1 MCGVFGEVGDGEG
14 EGVPISAL
22 SHRGPDDSGVWSN
35 GRVRFGHCRLA
46 IIDLEGGKQPWVE
59 GERALTY
66 NGEIYNFM
74 ALRRRLERE
83 GVRFVSR
90 SDTEVLFKVLGRYGE
105 SGIGMLDGMF
115 AFGYWDGRQLILAR
129 DRFGVKPLYWI
140 QSGDRLAFSSEIKAL
155 LRLPWV
161 PKRPDLR
168 TLRFHLA
175 FLWAPHPYTAFEGI
189 RKLPPGHLLIWKDG
203 KVSVRPYYDPISD
216 HSPSRAEP
224 EEVLE
229 ALRRSVEEQ
238 MVADVEV
245 GLFLSGG
252 VDSSAIA
259 SLVPKPLRAFT
270 LRFRRE
276 DMRAEIFSPE
286 EEYAQEV
293 AECYGHTLVPVEV
306 SFSSETLRRV
316 VWHLE
321 EPIGDGAA
329 VSNFLLSEGARRMGL
344 KVALSGTGG
353 DELWGGYPRYRAL
366 LLSRRFPFLRFL
378 PTPPF
383 SSGRLGRL
391 SRDLTKFKEAA
402 SLPFPLRYLRWMG
415 YHNVPEAYEEMVR
428 RFPDV
433 GEELES
439 AMLFDLMYFL
449 PEHNLL
455 YTDKTSMAHGLEI
468 RVPFLS
474 NDLLRLSLRTPYYQK
489 VSLRTGKIILKE
501 ALRGV
506 LPRRILYR
514 KKAGFGAPVK
524 GWMAGPLR
532 PYLLSVVRDPL
543 VRELL
548 PRRVVE
554 EVVEENVRGRGF
566 RYLHAYELVILSVWR
581 EVFGL

>member
-1 MCGVFGEVGDGEG
+1 MCGIFGEVGGEEG
-14 EGVPISAL
+14 ESVPINVIA
-22 SHRGPDDSGVWSN
+22 HRGPDDSGVWSD

-59 GERALTY
+59 EGRALTY

-74 ALRRRLERE
+74 ALRRRLEDE
-83 GVRFVSR
+83 GVRFRSR
-90 SDTEVLFKVLGRYGE
+90 SDTEVLFKVLERYGE
-105 SGIGMLDGMF
+105 GGVRMLDGMF
-115 AFGYWDGRQLILAR
+115 AFGYWDGRRLILAR

-140 QSGDRLAFSSEIKAL
+140 QRGNRLAFSSEIRAL
-155 LRLPWV
+155 LQLPWV

-175 FLWAPHPYTAFEGI
+175 FLWAPYPYTAFEGI
-189 RKLPPGHLLIWKDG
+189 RKLPPGHLLVWEG
-203 KVSVRPYYDPISD
+203 GRVYVRPYYDPLSD
-216 HSPSRAEP
+216 HSPSRVRP
-224 EEVLE
+224 EEVLR

-259 SLVPKPLRAFT
+259 ALVPRPLRAFT

-276 DMRAEIFSPE
+276 DMRTEIFSPE
-286 EEYAQEV
+286 EEYAWEV
-293 AECYGHTLVPVEV
+293 AGRYGHTLIPVEV
-306 SFSSETLRRV
+306 SFDAETFRRV

-321 EPIGDGAA
+321 EPVGDGAA
-329 VSNFLLSEGARRMGL
+329 VSNFLLSEGAREMGL

-366 LLSRRFPFLRFL
+366 LLSRMFPFLRFL
-378 PTPPF
+378 PELPF
-383 SSGRLGRL
+383 SSGKLGRL
-391 SRDLTKFKEAA
+391 ARDIRKFREAA
-402 SLPFPLRYLRWMG
+402 SLPFPMRYLRWLG
-415 YHNVPEAYEEMVR
+415 YHIVPEAYEEMAE

-439 AMLFDLMYFL
+439 AMLFDMMYFL

-474 NDLLRLSLRTPYYQK
+474 NGLLRLSLRTSSRQK
-489 VSLRTGKIILKE
+489 VSLRTGKVILKE

-506 LPRRILYR
+506 LPARILHR
-514 KKAGFGAPVK
+514 RKAGFGAPVK

-532 PYLLSVVRDPL
+532 PYLLSVSRDPL
-543 VRELL
+543 IMELL
-548 PRRVVE
+548 PRGVVE

-566 RYLHAYELVILSVWR
+566 RYLHAYELITLSVWR

>member
-1 MCGVFGEVGDGEG
+1 MCGIFGEVGGEDGES
-14 EGVPISAL
+14 VPITAIA
-22 SHRGPDDSGVWSN
+22 HRGPDDSGVWSN
-35 GRVRFGHCRLA
+35 GHVRFGHCRLA
-46 IIDLEGGKQPWVE
+46 IIDLAGGKQPWVE
-59 GERALTY
+59 GGRALTY
-66 NGEIYNFM
+66 NGEIYNFIS
-74 ALRRRLERE
+74 LRERLERE

-90 SDTEVLFKVLGRYGE
+90 SDTEVLFRVLERYGE
-105 SGIGMLDGMF
+105 DGVVMLDGMF
-115 AFGYWDGRQLILAR
+115 AFGYWDGRRLILAR
-129 DRFGVKPLYWI
+129 DRFGVKPLYWTR
-140 QSGDRLAFSSEIKAL
+140 SGDRLAFSSEIKAL
-155 LRLPWV
+155 LQLPWV

-168 TLRFHLA
+168 ALRFHLA
-175 FLWAPHPYTAFEGI
+175 FLWAPYPYTAFEGI
-189 RKLPPGHLLIWKDG
+189 RKLPPGHMLIWEDG
-203 KVSVRPYYDPISD
+203 RVSVRPYYDPVSD
-216 HSPSRAEP
+216 HSPSRADP
-224 EEVLE
+224 EEVLR

-259 SLVPKPLRAFT
+259 ALVPVPLRAFT
-270 LRFRRE
+270 LRFRSE
-276 DMRAEIFSPE
+276 DMRREIFSPE
-286 EEYAQEV
+286 EEYAREV
-293 AECYGHTLVPVEV
+293 AERYGHTLVPVEV
-306 SFSSETLRRV
+306 SFDAEVLRRV

-329 VSNFLLSEGARRMGL
+329 VSNFLLSGGARRMGL

-366 LLSRRFPFLRFL
+366 LLARKFPFLKVL
-378 PTPPF
+378 PTLPF

-391 SRDLTKFKEAA
+391 SRDIAKFKEAL

-415 YHNVPEAYEEMVR
+415 YYPVPEAYSEMVE

-474 NDLLRLSLRTPYYQK
+474 NALLGLSLRTPYHQK
-489 VSLRTGKIILKE
+489 VSARTGKVILKE

-506 LPRRILYR
+506 LPGRILYR

-532 PYLLSVVRDPL
+532 PYLLSVSRDPL
-543 VRELL
+543 VKELL
-548 PRRVVE
+548 PRRTVE
-554 EVVEENVRGRGF
+554 DVVEENVRGRGF
-566 RYLHAYELVILSVWR
+566 RYLHAYELITLSVWR